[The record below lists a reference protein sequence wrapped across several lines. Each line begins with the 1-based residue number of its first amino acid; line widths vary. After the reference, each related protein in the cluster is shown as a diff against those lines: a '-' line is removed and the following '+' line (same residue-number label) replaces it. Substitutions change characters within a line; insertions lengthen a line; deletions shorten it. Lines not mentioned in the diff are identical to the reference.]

1 MLELGIDEITV
12 VIQLTPRLKAQINP
26 FDWNQI
32 AENLIDIFVEKSN
45 FKTIF
50 GEPNTEVRPPQGYT
64 FAYTYG
70 EHNFYLAVAY
80 HQYQINMGIAVKF
93 SAQALDYYC
102 ETSGLKVYEFL
113 QKIQD
118 RFYTTRLSRIDL
130 TVDYID
136 EGVNVTDIYQNL
148 MDNKVGIFREY
159 VSKKAGA
166 IMYRR
171 CNMQYQGFIKGQ
183 EVPTIYIGSP
193 RSDSRLRIYDKKL
206 EQMERNGSKLHKANS
221 CENWVR
227 FEGVYRNKFAHQ
239 IGDALLNVK
248 TDVEFSDLIACT
260 MVQKFRIMYIN
271 NGIIDCDTEYTQM
284 LLDTIANKSYI
295 LRSPS
300 SRNYELAKSLRYL
313 FNGSG
318 VISTI
323 FKIKEIWGDE
333 AVAKLL
339 KFIQDYVDEF
349 KPNDDC
355 RYWLIKNANDY
366 KKNFCDFDD
375 FMREM
380 ISPIL

>member
-1 MLELGIDEITV
+1 
-12 VIQLTPRLKAQINP
+12 
-26 FDWNQI
+26 
-32 AENLIDIFVEKSN
+32 
-45 FKTIF
+45 
-50 GEPNTEVRPPQGYT
+50 
-64 FAYTYG
+64 
-70 EHNFYLAVAY
+70 
-80 HQYQINMGIAVKF
+80 
-93 SAQALDYYC
+93 
-102 ETSGLKVYEFL
+102 
-113 QKIQD
+113 
-118 RFYTTRLSRIDL
+118 
-130 TVDYID
+130 
-136 EGVNVTDIYQNL
+136 
-148 MDNKVGIFREY
+148 
-159 VSKKAGA
+159 
-166 IMYRR
+166 
-171 CNMQYQGFIKGQ
+171 MQYQGFIKGQ